1 MREAAAEIGLDPPP
15 ILRTYSNAV
24 EETQC
29 FARRAVNEEYLG
41 LEDQAPDH
49 DQWIDYAFIIA
60 ALMCLVVVRF
70 LGLGPNSKTLYLV
83 GGTNRCWCD
92 SATPVQSSP

>member
-1 MREAAAEIGLDPPP
+1 M
-15 ILRTYSNAV
+15 
-24 EETQC
+24 

-49 DQWIDYAFIIA
+49 DQWIDITPFIIA

-83 GGTNRCWCD
+83 GE
-92 SATPVQSSP
+92 SQPLLLV